1 MRTTVDLDEELVREV
16 MDLLGVKTK
25 RQAIRRSLEALV
37 KQKKRERLRTKLG
50 NLDLDLSLEELEG
63 MRQHES

>member
-37 KQKKRERLRTKLG
+37 QQKKRERLRTKLG
-50 NLDLDLSLEELEG
+50 NLELDLSLEELKW

>member
-50 NLDLDLSLEELEG
+50 NLDLDLSLEELEW